1 VADPDPPAPP
11 PTGLPPPPGA
21 VFATPLPP
29 SIPLGPDPYE
39 PARKWVTYAL
49 VILLAAIVAIS
60 ALMLYLTLRC
70 HFGEG
75 AHFVLDWM
83 GIALGPVSALTGSAV
98 TFYMERTRRG

>member
-1 VADPDPPAPP
+1 VADPASPSTP
-11 PTGLPPPPGA
+11 PTGSPPSTGA

-29 SIPLGPDPYE
+29 SIPLPDPYE
-39 PARKWVTYAL
+39 PARKGLTYAL
-49 VILLAAIVAIS
+49 VGLLAAIVLIS
-60 ALMLYLTLRC
+60 ALMLYLMLRC
-70 HFGEG
+70 HLGDG